1 MFYTATK
8 DQVEQLFPDLLT
20 IEPGKMRLYYTQ
32 PDGTKRMVDR
42 CHGYFFSD
50 KPWGLDQ
57 EYLTEGIDQ
66 EFVDDQDYLSLNI
79 RNSIKAPDGW
89 TFVSCD
95 YAAEELRLGAINT
108 KGKVFLDAFRHNK
121 DPHLNTALMMF
132 GEEAVH
138 QNKKKY
144 RSLAKGCNSVDALY
158 ATEDGYK
165 KLSET
170 DHILDLNGNK
180 QKFINVVEERDMYR
194 LYLSNGKII
203 DVTTNHKYKDFGMLY
218 PEYKEVYEGMQLGM
232 NRIENNHFSTNDTYT
247 YKFTKQIKGELV
259 ETSYNIKLTRRL
271 GYLIGLYLG
280 DGTLPIPSETG
291 TPGGMNICCHPS
303 NADYV
308 QSIMQEYKGELSRK
322 VRREDNNNFVLL
334 WFFNDPLL
342 RFVSEH
348 FGRTKTKRVSELC
361 YQFPLEFNLGIID
374 GLIDSDGSV
383 GTDNAHFGVNSE
395 LLARSVAN
403 LIAFVGLPA
412 KWKETTYTYKG
423 ITKPFYY
430 VTLEDMRYTDLHVD
444 YKRERLNG
452 KLNRYLSYKLY
463 DVKDSKFNGKYYD
476 KLNLMSKGM
485 LKVLTCRAIE
495 KYIPTMEHNNYWP
508 VTIDRIEKIR
518 GLANIMECDTHYYVA
533 ETFNQP
539 NCNFALQYGGSWRAI
554 QQEGMSDA
562 DTQAIYDAY
571 MTAQSDH
578 FAVQNSQ
585 VRKTHETL
593 TEYSFFGLPVR
604 LHNYYK
610 SDNYSMVSAGERLAK
625 NHRIQGC
632 LKYETKILTD
642 LGYIPIGELY
652 DHYQEKYYTTK
663 VWTGHR
669 WAEFVPVYKGK
680 HIFHKLHFDN
690 GQILECDGRHKIKV
704 FTDDGYIWK
713 EVPYLKPGDVVA
725 QSIPPEERANYDIN
739 SEVYYKLKL
748 TKVENMHEEIDTYTL
763 AVNDEL
769 HQFDSEGIIS
779 KNTGAD
785 VLSISYIK
793 LWNNIFNKIPGIE
806 DLVRFQIT
814 VHDEIDFIVRNDVID
829 IIVPEIIRCMQTQ
842 MPDWEIP
849 LTIGLS
855 FGPTFGQQYEFLYD
869 HKTFKVIGPDMSP
882 VEKKENKKEQPKTET
897 KPTEETTQQDLTLDF

>member
-1 MFYTATK
+1 MFYTTTK
-8 DQVEQLFPDLLT
+8 AQVEQLFPDLLT

-50 KPWGLDQ
+50 KPWGLEQ

-108 KGKVFLDAFRHNK
+108 KGKVFLDSFRHNK

-144 RSLAKGCNSVDALY
+144 RSLAKGCNSIDAYY

-180 QKFINVVEERDMYR
+180 QKFINVVEHRIGHR
-194 LYLSNGKII
+194 VTFSNGKSIL
-203 DVTTNHKYKDFGMLY
+203 VTDNHKFFDLSDNIYKVHYVGM
-218 PEYKEVYEGMQLGM
+218 
-232 NRIENNHFSTNDTYT
+232 
-247 YKFTKQIKGELV
+247 
-259 ETSYNIKLTRRL
+259 
-271 GYLIGLYLG
+271 
-280 DGTLPIPSETG
+280 
-291 TPGGMNICCHPS
+291 
-303 NADYV
+303 
-308 QSIMQEYKGELSRK
+308 
-322 VRREDNNNFVLL
+322 
-334 WFFNDPLL
+334 
-342 RFVSEH
+342 
-348 FGRTKTKRVSELC
+348 KTKYINDLST
-361 YQFPLEFNLGIID
+361 YFID
-374 GLIDSDGSV
+374 
-383 GTDNAHFGVNSE
+383 NQ
-395 LLARSVAN
+395 
-403 LIAFVGLPA
+403 
-412 KWKETTYTYKG
+412 
-423 ITKPFYY
+423 
-430 VTLEDMRYTDLHVD
+430 
-444 YKRERLNG
+444 
-452 KLNRYLSYKLY
+452 Y
-463 DVKDSKFNGKYYD
+463 D
-476 KLNLMSKGM
+476 
-485 LKVLTCRAIE
+485 I
-495 KYIPTMEHNNYWP
+495 
-508 VTIDRIEKIR
+508 VTITSIQDEE
-518 GLANIMECDTHYYVA
+518 GYFNIMECETHYYIA
-533 ETFNQP
+533 EGFAQP

-554 QQEGMSDA
+554 QQEGMSDT

-604 LHNYYK
+604 LHNYYN

-713 EVPYLKPGDVVA
+713 EVPDLKPGDIVA
-725 QSIPPEERANYDIN
+725 KSIPPKERINYGIN

-855 FGPTFGQQYEFLYD
+855 FGPTFGAQYEFLYD
-869 HKTFKVIGPDMSP
+869 PKTFKVIGPDMSP
-882 VEKKENKKEQPKTET
+882 VIVKPKEEKKEVEVKEVV
-897 KPTEETTQQDLTLDF
+897 EEELTLDF

>member
-1 MFYTATK
+1 MFYTTTK
-8 DQVEQLFPDLLT
+8 AQVEQLFPDLLT

-50 KPWGLDQ
+50 KPWGLEQ

-108 KGKVFLDAFRHNK
+108 KGKVFLDSFRHNK

-144 RSLAKGCNSVDALY
+144 RSLAKGCNSIDAYY

-180 QKFINVVEERDMYR
+180 QKFINVVEHRIGHR
-194 LYLSNGKII
+194 VTFSNGKSIL
-203 DVTTNHKYKDFGMLY
+203 VTDNHKFFDLSDNIYKVHYVGM
-218 PEYKEVYEGMQLGM
+218 
-232 NRIENNHFSTNDTYT
+232 
-247 YKFTKQIKGELV
+247 
-259 ETSYNIKLTRRL
+259 
-271 GYLIGLYLG
+271 
-280 DGTLPIPSETG
+280 
-291 TPGGMNICCHPS
+291 
-303 NADYV
+303 
-308 QSIMQEYKGELSRK
+308 
-322 VRREDNNNFVLL
+322 
-334 WFFNDPLL
+334 
-342 RFVSEH
+342 
-348 FGRTKTKRVSELC
+348 KTKYINDLST
-361 YQFPLEFNLGIID
+361 YFID
-374 GLIDSDGSV
+374 
-383 GTDNAHFGVNSE
+383 NQ
-395 LLARSVAN
+395 
-403 LIAFVGLPA
+403 
-412 KWKETTYTYKG
+412 
-423 ITKPFYY
+423 
-430 VTLEDMRYTDLHVD
+430 
-444 YKRERLNG
+444 
-452 KLNRYLSYKLY
+452 Y
-463 DVKDSKFNGKYYD
+463 D
-476 KLNLMSKGM
+476 
-485 LKVLTCRAIE
+485 I
-495 KYIPTMEHNNYWP
+495 
-508 VTIDRIEKIR
+508 VTITSIQDEE
-518 GLANIMECDTHYYVA
+518 GYFNIMECETHYYIA
-533 ETFNQP
+533 EGFAQP

-554 QQEGMSDA
+554 QQEGMSDT

-604 LHNYYK
+604 LHNYYN

-625 NHRIQGC
+625 NHRIQS
-632 LKYETKILTD
+632 
-642 LGYIPIGELY
+642 
-652 DHYQEKYYTTK
+652 
-663 VWTGHR
+663 TG
-669 WAEFVPVYKGK
+669 
-680 HIFHKLHFDN
+680 
-690 GQILECDGRHKIKV
+690 
-704 FTDDGYIWK
+704 
-713 EVPYLKPGDVVA
+713 
-725 QSIPPEERANYDIN
+725 S
-739 SEVYYKLKL
+739 
-748 TKVENMHEEIDTYTL
+748 
-763 AVNDEL
+763 
-769 HQFDSEGIIS
+769 
-779 KNTGAD
+779 D

-855 FGPTFGQQYEFLYD
+855 FGPTFGAQYEFLYD
-869 HKTFKVIGPDMSP
+869 PKTFKVIGPDMSP
-882 VEKKENKKEQPKTET
+882 VIVKPKEEKKEVEVKEVV
-897 KPTEETTQQDLTLDF
+897 EEELTLDF

>member
-1 MFYTATK
+1 MFYTASK
-8 DQVEQLFPDLLT
+8 AQVEQLFPDLLT

-144 RSLAKGCNSVDALY
+144 RSLAKGCNSIDAYY

-218 PEYKEVYEGMQLGM
+218 PEYKEVYEGMQLG
-232 NRIENNHFSTNDTYT
+232 IEKMQNKHFNTKDVYTYT
-247 YKFTKQIKGELV
+247 YETKAGISKV
-259 ETSYNIKLTRRL
+259 TKTYDVYLTRRL

-280 DGTLPIPSETG
+280 DGTLPIPSDTG
-291 TPGGMNICCHPS
+291 YPGGMTICCHHS

-308 QSIMQEYKGELSRK
+308 QSIMQEYLGTNKTIRGVTRNDSPNYVILSFSN
-322 VRREDNNNFVLL
+322 VGLM
-334 WFFNDPLL
+334 
-342 RFVSEH
+342 RFISEH

-361 YQFPLEFNLGIID
+361 YQFPLDFNLGIID

-403 LIAFVGLPA
+403 LISFVGLPA

-423 ITKPFYY
+423 VTKPFYY

-444 YKRERLNG
+444 YKREILNG
-452 KLNRYLSYKLY
+452 KINRYLSYKLH

-476 KLNLMSKGM
+476 KLNLMSKGI

-508 VTIDRIEKIR
+508 VTIDRIEKVR

-533 ETFNQP
+533 EDLRQP

-554 QQEGMSDA
+554 QQEGMSDT

-625 NHRIQGC
+625 NHRIQ
-632 LKYETKILTD
+632 
-642 LGYIPIGELY
+642 
-652 DHYQEKYYTTK
+652 
-663 VWTGHR
+663 
-669 WAEFVPVYKGK
+669 
-680 HIFHKLHFDN
+680 
-690 GQILECDGRHKIKV
+690 
-704 FTDDGYIWK
+704 
-713 EVPYLKPGDVVA
+713 
-725 QSIPPEERANYDIN
+725 S
-739 SEVYYKLKL
+739 
-748 TKVENMHEEIDTYTL
+748 
-763 AVNDEL
+763 
-769 HQFDSEGIIS
+769 
-779 KNTGAD
+779 TGAD

-855 FGPTFGQQYEFLYD
+855 FGPTFGTQYEWKYD
-869 HKTFKVIGPDMSP
+869 PNTFKIIGPDMSP
-882 VEKKENKKEQPKTET
+882 VEKKDNKKEQSKTET